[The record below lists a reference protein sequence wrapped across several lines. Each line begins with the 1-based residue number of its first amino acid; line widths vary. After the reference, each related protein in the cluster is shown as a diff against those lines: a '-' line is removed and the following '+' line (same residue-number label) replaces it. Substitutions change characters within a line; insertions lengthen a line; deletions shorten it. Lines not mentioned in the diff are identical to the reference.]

1 MDLKKANNNSNKRQ
15 RKSTT
20 TTTSVVGPDNGGLPP
35 RRSSRIAERK
45 NVVKRARHRHDG
57 EQPAT
62 SRCSQ
67 LSGEMPD
74 EMVLEVLARL
84 PVKSLLRLRAVSR
97 PWRAAICAP
106 SFVAAHLRRSAARHR
121 WEPTLL
127 IAPQLLDDAERDII
141 WPTNFSDT
149 IRLYQ
154 WRRRR
159 NGQTE
164 EEQVGA
170 GAGAS
175 LIFRRSF
182 HGEFRSVFQ
191 LSHCN
196 GLMLVPTDT
205 TSYVV
210 NPATRS
216 AIALPESR
224 RRRRRRALP
233 QATGFG
239 HDPHTGTY
247 KVARCFVRSG
257 DGVVPESTTTGMELC
272 TIGGNGGV
280 SVGSC
285 WREIVA
291 DTPYPVLVWHTATFF
306 RGALFFTT
314 CHDTAARPPQE
325 SRLLRLCL
333 RDETFSVVAPP
344 PPCRPPFLHEAF
356 HLSELNGVLC
366 LAHAAGAGDEETS
379 TSSSVVIWMTEDGV
393 SPRWSKRCVFTS
405 TSMFIPIAPF
415 HHGGGGGGG
424 VIGKRGDLLF
434 FLGDDDDGEDGSRIG
449 EGKEEKQV
457 VCLNGMT
464 YHDDEQGRHTVVVGS
479 SWENLHYYKLI
490 PYTES
495 LVPI

>member
-15 RKSTT
+15 RS
-20 TTTSVVGPDNGGLPP
+20 SVVGPDNGGLPP

-84 PVKSLLRLRAVSR
+84 PVKSLLWLRAVSR

-154 WRRRR
+154 WQRRR

-164 EEQVGA
+164 EEQVGAGA

-196 GLMLVPTDT
+196 GLVLVPTDT

-210 NPATRS
+210 NPATS
-216 AIALPESR
+216 GAIALPES
-224 RRRRRRALP
+224 RRRALP

-280 SVGSC
+280 SVGS
-285 WREIVA
+285 
-291 DTPYPVLVWHTATFF
+291 
-306 RGALFFTT
+306 
-314 CHDTAARPPQE
+314 
-325 SRLLRLCL
+325 
-333 RDETFSVVAPP
+333 
-344 PPCRPPFLHEAF
+344 
-356 HLSELNGVLC
+356 
-366 LAHAAGAGDEETS
+366 
-379 TSSSVVIWMTEDGV
+379 
-393 SPRWSKRCVFTS
+393 
-405 TSMFIPIAPF
+405 
-415 HHGGGGGGG
+415 
-424 VIGKRGDLLF
+424 
-434 FLGDDDDGEDGSRIG
+434 
-449 EGKEEKQV
+449 
-457 VCLNGMT
+457 
-464 YHDDEQGRHTVVVGS
+464 
-479 SWENLHYYKLI
+479 
-490 PYTES
+490 
-495 LVPI
+495 

>member
-74 EMVLEVLARL
+74 EMVLELLARL

-127 IAPQLLDDAERDII
+127 IAPQLLDDARARHHMADQLLRHH
-141 WPTNFSDT
+141 PPLPMAAAAQRTD
-149 IRLYQ
+149 
-154 WRRRR
+154 
-159 NGQTE
+159 GG
-164 EEQVGA
+164 GA
-170 GAGAS
+170 GRCRCQCQPN
-175 LIFRRSF
+175 LQ
-182 HGEFRSVFQ
+182 EK
-191 LSHCN
+191 
-196 GLMLVPTDT
+196 
-205 TSYVV
+205 
-210 NPATRS
+210 
-216 AIALPESR
+216 LPWR
-224 RRRRRRALP
+224 V

-366 LAHAAGAGDEETS
+366 LAHAAGAGDEGTS

-405 TSMFIPIAPF
+405 TSMFIPIALF

-434 FLGDDDDGEDGSRIG
+434 FLGDDDDGEDESRIG
-449 EGKEEKQV
+449 EGKEEEKQV